1 MQTAPK
7 PAPNPITKRK
17 ILAVEG
23 PVDGCFFNALFRN
36 LRLRGQIQIVQM
48 YGKDKLA
55 DRIDLITKTSG
66 FQNVTDF
73 GIAIDADSNYAG
85 RFHSICYAL
94 RQSSL
99 PVPAAPLV
107 KAQGRPNVTVYTLP
121 RTNTNG
127 MLEDLLLS
135 SVRNDP
141 AIPCIDAYFLCLNG
155 QGVIPKHMSKARAHA
170 FLASRREPDLNC
182 GNATNAKYWILSDAV
197 FDEVKAF
204 VLSL

>member
-1 MQTAPK
+1 MQTALRT
-7 PAPNPITKRK
+7 APNRITKKK

-36 LRLRGQIQIVQM
+36 MKLRNCTQIIQM
-48 YGKDKLA
+48 YGKDKLV
-55 DRIDLITKTSG
+55 DRIGLITKTSG
-66 FQNVTDF
+66 FPNVTDF

-85 RFHSICYAL
+85 RFQSLCHAL

-99 PVPAAPLV
+99 PVPTATLA
-107 KAQGRPNVTVYTLP
+107 KALGRPNVTIYTLP

-141 AIPCIDAYFLCLNG
+141 AIPCVDAYFQCLNG
-155 QGVIPKHMSKARAHA
+155 RGVIPRHMSKARAHA
-170 FLASRREPDLNC
+170 FLASRKEPDLNC

-197 FDEVKAF
+197 FDEVKGF
-204 VLSL
+204 VSSL